1 MQQVPHRHDWSSK
14 KYLNCSRSL
23 SNVLRHCRD
32 KTLFTDGGSMNIS
45 ELFDQMRGNNPKQ
58 YNMSGADFAA
68 MLLCNP
74 KQRFFVEIYMQWT
87 PPLVKFAKMYS
98 PYICDLD
105 FCCYGES
112 WRKPTRLMY
121 NFLDISSLARRC
133 SGTFL
138 RGSNT
143 KRPHIP
149 LTGKDADGVYMTGRA
164 QPYPLPLTTEF
175 AQIAAQLLL
184 RAPGSSLQ

>member
-1 MQQVPHRHDWSSK
+1 
-14 KYLNCSRSL
+14 
-23 SNVLRHCRD
+23 
-32 KTLFTDGGSMNIS
+32 MNIS

-68 MLLCNP
+68 MFLCNP

-149 LTGKDADGVYMTGRA
+149 LTGKDADGVYMTRSD
-164 QPYPLPLTTEF
+164 QKS
-175 AQIAAQLLL
+175 AALSL
-184 RAPGSSLQ
+184 AFDNGVCSDCCAAAAAGSGL